1 MPYQTTNS
9 LAHTN
14 TLRSIPLLRPVS
26 VLGEAFNAQRAP
38 VSREM
43 RMLQQALEMAR
54 FALDGCTQ
62 AYDAARA
69 TIGELNRRGR
79 KDRHDR
85 AITSDATIRR
95 RKGAAFGVMNRAR
108 GELIRARKTLVAA
121 EAALLAVAV

>member
-1 MPYQTTNS
+1 MPHQTTS
-9 LAHTN
+9 TPARTN
-14 TLRSIPLLRPVS
+14 TLRSIRLVRPVS

-38 VSREM
+38 ASREM
-43 RMLQQALEMAR
+43 RMLQQGLELAR
-54 FALDGCTQ
+54 FVLDGCTR

-69 TIGELNRRGR
+69 AIGELNRRGR

-108 GELIRARKTLVAA
+108 GELIRARKALVAA